1 MISQFFIHRPIF
13 AMAIALVFMLI
24 GGLSYASLPRE
35 QYPNITPPT
44 VTVTTTFLGANAQQ
58 VAENVAVPIE
68 ESINGVSNMLYMQ
81 SESTAS
87 GQYSLTVTFALGT
100 NPDLDT
106 VAVQNRVSQ
115 AAGTLPPVVNTVG
128 VIVRKASS
136 NFLMGFA
143 LYSPHDT
150 YDTVYMNNYAAIH
163 IVDPLLRVNGVG
175 TTLLFPQQD
184 YAVRAWL
191 RPDALAA
198 LQLTTGDISNAIQT
212 QSVVAPGGTLN
223 APPVAKDNAAS
234 FQYTIN
240 APGQLS
246 AADQFGQMVVRTTS
260 NGNIIRL
267 RDVARTEIGAQD
279 YSAFGLHNQHP
290 SAIVLLLQSP
300 GTNALRASQEA
311 RRVMAGLATQ
321 FPPGL
326 TYNVAFDS
334 TTFVSAAL
342 SDVVR
347 TWSCR
352 SSSCCWSCS
361 SSSATCG
368 RR

>member
-58 VAENVAVPIE
+58 VAENLAVPIE

-136 NFLMGFA
+136 NFLIGFA

-191 RPDALAA
+191 RPDAL
-198 LQLTTGDISNAIQT
+198 
-212 QSVVAPGGTLN
+212 
-223 APPVAKDNAAS
+223 
-234 FQYTIN
+234 
-240 APGQLS
+240 
-246 AADQFGQMVVRTTS
+246 
-260 NGNIIRL
+260 
-267 RDVARTEIGAQD
+267 
-279 YSAFGLHNQHP
+279 
-290 SAIVLLLQSP
+290 
-300 GTNALRASQEA
+300 
-311 RRVMAGLATQ
+311 
-321 FPPGL
+321 
-326 TYNVAFDS
+326 
-334 TTFVSAAL
+334 
-342 SDVVR
+342 
-347 TWSCR
+347 
-352 SSSCCWSCS
+352 
-361 SSSATCG
+361 
-368 RR
+368 